1 MTPSPRPRRPTPS
14 RRYKST
20 CFTGTNVL
28 AYWYKITNS
37 LINESIN
44 FRVCAQYVPR
54 DYFRFELIH
63 QSKISNAR
71 VGRIHT
77 PHGTIDTPGYVPV
90 ATTGAQKAVDH
101 RLMDEL
107 AGTQFTIA

>member
-1 MTPSPRPRRPTPS
+1 MR
-14 RRYKST
+14 
-20 CFTGTNVL
+20 
-28 AYWYKITNS
+28 
-37 LINESIN
+37 
-44 FRVCAQYVPR
+44 AQYVPR

-107 AGTQFTIA
+107 AGSHFTIK